1 MENLLQLYP
10 AFKEDILLKGLY
22 LQEEDLLKEGSTII
36 YTNFIT
42 SLDGR
47 IAVQND
53 GRLGV
58 PDKITNPRDWRLFQE
73 LAAQAEVV
81 LTSGRYLRDY
91 ADGNA
96 QEILQVHE
104 EPEFTDLVDWRKRR
118 GLAPFPDLAV
128 ISSSLDFAIPG
139 ALLEDGRRVIV
150 VTTKDADPNRVR
162 SLESKLGSVI
172 ISGEHS
178 VEGRALKDALA
189 GEGYR
194 SVYSAAGPRIL
205 HLLLE
210 GGVLDHLYLTI
221 ASRVLGGNPFASLV
235 EGPLLSPP
243 ADFELKKLYYDPFG
257 LDGVG
262 QLFVQY
268 HKAI

>member
-10 AFKEDILLKGLY
+10 VFKEDILLRGLY
-22 LQEEDLLKEGSTII
+22 LQEEDLLEEGSTII

-53 GRLGV
+53 GHLGV
-58 PDKITNPRDWRLFQE
+58 PDEIVNPRDWRLFQE
-73 LAAQAEVV
+73 LAAQAEIV

-96 QEILQVHE
+96 QEILRVHE
-104 EPEFTDLVDWRKRR
+104 DPEFADLVEWREKR

-128 ISSSLDFAIPG
+128 ISNSLDFAIPK
-139 ALLEDGRRVIV
+139 ALTEDGRRVIV
-150 VTTKDADPNRVR
+150 VTTQDADPDRVR
-162 SLESKLGSVI
+162 SLESQLGSVI

-189 GEGYR
+189 EEGYR

-210 GGVLDHLYLTI
+210 DRVLDHLYLTI
-221 ASRVLGGNPFASLV
+221 ASRVLGGDPFASLV
-235 EGPLLSPP
+235 QGPLLSHP
-243 ADFELKKLYYDPFG
+243 ADFELKKLFYDPSG

-262 QLFVQY
+262 QMFVQY
-268 HKAI
+268 LKTI

>member
-10 AFKEDILLKGLY
+10 VLKEDILLRGLY
-22 LQEEDLLKEGSTII
+22 LQEEDLLEEGSTII

-42 SLDGR
+42 SIDGR
-47 IAVQND
+47 IAVENN

-58 PDKITNPRDWRLFQE
+58 PGDITNPRDWRLFQE

-81 LTSGRYLRDY
+81 LTSGRYLRNY
-91 ADGNA
+91 ADGHA
-96 QEILQVHE
+96 QEILKVHE
-104 EPEFTDLVDWRKRR
+104 DPEFADLVEWREKR

-128 ISSSLDFAIPG
+128 ISSSLDFAIPS
-139 ALLEDGRRVIV
+139 ALIEDGRRVIV
-150 VTTKDADPNRVR
+150 VTTRDADPDRVR
-162 SLESKLGSVI
+162 SLESQLGSVI

-178 VEGRALKDALA
+178 VEGRDLKDALA

-210 GGVLDHLYLTI
+210 DRVLDHLYLTI
-221 ASRVLGGNPFASLV
+221 ASRVLGGDPFASLV
-235 EGPLLSPP
+235 EGPLLSHP
-243 ADFELKKLYYDPFG
+243 ADFELKKLYYDPSG
-257 LDGVG
+257 LEGVG
-262 QLFVQY
+262 QLFIQY
-268 HKAI
+268 QKST

>member
-10 AFKEDILLKGLY
+10 VFKEDILLRGLY
-22 LQEEDLLKEGSTII
+22 LQEEELIKKGRTIV

-58 PDKITNPRDWRLFQE
+58 PGEITNPRDWRLFQE
-73 LAAQAEVV
+73 LAAQAEIV

-91 ADGNA
+91 ADGYA
-96 QEILQVHE
+96 QEILTVHE
-104 EPEFTDLVDWRKRR
+104 NPEFADLVEWREKR

-128 ISSSLDFAIPG
+128 ISNSLDFAIPK
-139 ALLEDGRRVIV
+139 ALTEDGRRVIV
-150 VTTKDADPNRVR
+150 VTTQDADPDRVR
-162 SLESKLGSVI
+162 SLESQLGSVI
-172 ISGEHS
+172 ISGEHG
-178 VEGRALKDALA
+178 VEGRDLKDALT

-194 SVYSAAGPRIL
+194 SVYSAAGPRIH

-210 GGVLDHLYLTI
+210 DRVLDHLYLTI
-221 ASRVLGGNPFASLV
+221 ASRVLGGDPFASLV

-243 ADFELKKLYYDPFG
+243 ADFELKKLYFDPSG

-262 QLFVQY
+262 QLFFQY